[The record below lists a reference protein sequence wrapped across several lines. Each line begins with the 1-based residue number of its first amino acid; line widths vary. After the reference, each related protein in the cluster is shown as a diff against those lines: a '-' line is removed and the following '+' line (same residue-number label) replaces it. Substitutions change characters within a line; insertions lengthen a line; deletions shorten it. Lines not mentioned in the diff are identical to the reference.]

1 LLEDVHYGTFFG
13 LMDLTNLLYFMIKK
27 IFILLAM
34 VMIIDGCARVPL
46 SGRRQLSII
55 GNSEILPMSYDQYSQ
70 VMAESKV
77 VTQTPQ
83 GQQVVQVGNRI
94 AKAVEV
100 YLNEQG
106 YADQLEG
113 YAWEFNLIE
122 SDQINA
128 WAMPGGK
135 IAFYTG
141 IMPITQN
148 EAGIAVIMGHE
159 VAHAIANHA
168 RERMSQG
175 LVANG
180 LLGGLQVAM
189 GQNPSLTQTLFLQA
203 VGYGGQVGM
212 LKFSRDQELEADEL
226 GLTFMAIAG
235 YDPRE
240 APRFWERME
249 AQAGGGARPPEFLST
264 HPGPNRRIEQLNK
277 MMPAAMEYY
286 NRNR

>member
-1 LLEDVHYGTFFG
+1 
-13 LMDLTNLLYFMIKK
+13 MIKK

-83 GQQVVQVGNRI
+83 GQQVVNVGNRI

-264 HPGPNRRIEQLNK
+264 HPGPNRRIDQLNK

>member
-1 LLEDVHYGTFFG
+1 MT
-13 LMDLTNLLYFMIKK
+13 KK
-27 IFILLAM
+27 ILILLTM
-34 VMIIDGCARVPL
+34 VLIIDGCARVPL
-46 SGRRQLSII
+46 SGRRQLSIV

-77 VTQTPQ
+77 VTQTPE
-83 GQQVVQVGNRI
+83 GQQVVKVGNRI
-94 AKAVEV
+94 AKAVEI

-106 YADQLEG
+106 YSDELKG
-113 YAWEFNLIE
+113 FAWEFNLLE

-135 IAFYTG
+135 VAFYTG
-141 IMPITQN
+141 IMPITQG
-148 EAGIAVIMGHE
+148 ETGIAVIMGHE

-249 AQAGGGARPPEFLST
+249 AQAGGGSRPPEFLST

>member
-1 LLEDVHYGTFFG
+1 
-13 LMDLTNLLYFMIKK
+13 MIKK

>member
-1 LLEDVHYGTFFG
+1 
-13 LMDLTNLLYFMIKK
+13 MDLTNLLYFMIKK

>member
-1 LLEDVHYGTFFG
+1 
-13 LMDLTNLLYFMIKK
+13 
-27 IFILLAM
+27 M
-34 VMIIDGCARVPL
+34 VLIIDGCARVPL

-77 VTQTPQ
+77 VTQTPE
-83 GQQVVQVGNRI
+83 GQQVVKVGNRI

-100 YLNEQG
+100 YLNEKG
-106 YADQLEG
+106 YADELEG
-113 YAWEFNLIE
+113 FAWEFNLIE

-135 IAFYTG
+135 VAFYTG
-141 IMPITQN
+141 IMPITQG
-148 EAGIAVIMGHE
+148 ETGVAVIMGHE

-264 HPGPNRRIEQLNK
+264 HPGPNRRIDQLNK

>member
-1 LLEDVHYGTFFG
+1 
-13 LMDLTNLLYFMIKK
+13 MIKK

-83 GQQVVQVGNRI
+83 GQQVVNVGNRI

-122 SDQINA
+122 SDQVNA

-212 LKFSRDQELEADEL
+212 LRFSRDQELEADEL

-249 AQAGGGARPPEFLST
+249 AQSGGGARPPEFLST